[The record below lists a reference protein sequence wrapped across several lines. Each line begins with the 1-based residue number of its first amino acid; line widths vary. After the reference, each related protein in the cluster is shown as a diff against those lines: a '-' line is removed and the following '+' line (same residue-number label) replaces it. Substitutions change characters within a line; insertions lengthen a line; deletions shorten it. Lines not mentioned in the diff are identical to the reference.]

1 MISPILWKEWREQ
14 RWKLAFGTLMLV
26 FFTCSFLAAGITSD
40 QEMAVVIWLF
50 GGLIL
55 ALHSA
60 MGVFAPERANGTM
73 SFLASKPIEPWK
85 VFACK
90 WLFGWLNVAGPM
102 LACALVLILFR
113 PGDTATTGLRT
124 QMVILVMRVAIVGLG
139 LATMFYTMT
148 CCLAPRRV
156 GEAAVGLVGLLVF
169 VALMLHMVV
178 AGSMV
183 MEPMYRD
190 NVEPSLLGK
199 VLLFV
204 NPLTW
209 IIFAKP
215 FNPKFN
221 FPIMMILVQMILF
234 VLVVWIGL
242 RKWQRSV

>member
-26 FFTCSFLAAGITSD
+26 FFTGSFLAARVTSD
-40 QEMAVVIWLF
+40 REVAVVIWVA

-73 SFLASKPIEPWK
+73 NFLASKPVEPWK

-102 LACALVLILFR
+102 LACTLVLILFR
-113 PGDTATTGLRT
+113 PGDTTMMGLGAQR
-124 QMVILVMRVAIVGLG
+124 VIRGAIGGLG

-148 CCLAPRRV
+148 CCLAPRRA

-183 MEPMYRD
+183 MEPVYRD

-209 IIFAKP
+209 IAFVKP
-215 FNPKFN
+215 FHPKFGS
-221 FPIMMILVQMILF
+221 PIMMILVQIVLF